1 MFTDKKGSTSSTST
15 PISGKSV
22 VGHVGKASLP
32 PQITGRQLFDS
43 KQRKRSSDD
52 AFDLLDEES
61 LSNAPSEEDIP
72 QFSVDNTPFKQW
84 TYNDTNAFEEEH
96 NTVLTL
102 VPIPFPD
109 SDPTV
114 DITTDGL
121 QAHVTYRWPTLFCHA
136 DELLLASQNA
146 VSLHDPMV
154 ASARKAMT
162 DMGIKSGDVHSLPWA
177 KMYISFPFKV
187 NAEEVSS
194 QLDVVNN
201 VNVLTIVASRYVPP
215 PPQPHSIKIQ
225 ILKPQAPAQNGDN

>member
-15 PISGKSV
+15 PTISGKGV
-22 VGHVGKASLP
+22 VGHVGKVSLP
-32 PQITGRQLFDS
+32 PQITGRRLFDS
-43 KQRKRSSDD
+43 QQRKRSSDD

-61 LSNAPSEEDIP
+61 LSNGPSEEDIP

-84 TYNDTNAFEEEH
+84 TYNDINAFEEH

-102 VPIPFPD
+102 VPIPFPN
-109 SDPTV
+109 SAPTV

-121 QAHVTYRWPTLFCHA
+121 QAHVTYRWPTLFCHT

-146 VSLHDPMV
+146 VSVHHPMV

-162 DMGIKSGDVHSLPWA
+162 DMGIKTGDVNSLPKA

-194 QLDVVNN
+194 RLDVVNN
-201 VNVLTIVASRYVPP
+201 VDVLTIVGSRYVPP
-215 PPQPHSIKIQ
+215 PPQPLSIKIQ
-225 ILKPQAPAQNGDN
+225 ILKPQAPARNGDN